1 MSDSAR
7 LRLLD
12 QFKCLADKCPDDCC
26 HQWNAHVDK
35 ETLTKWQEIKKEA
48 RRELLLSTIQP
59 AAQNPAEMVLMRKEN
74 GNCVHLD
81 EKGLC
86 EIQRQFSH
94 EYLPLACQ
102 QYPRDVVYK
111 NTISFQTAHLS
122 CPHIIQLLAK
132 SPLKSLIDNEQIL
145 YQTYNLDII
154 SQLSCAI
161 HKYMQNIFAIDE
173 IYLGLKIYALSNVLS
188 EIMQLALEDTLTSD
202 LLNRKYHLSEDDLA
216 GQWIAWQQVSHNDEF
231 EKAKTDIRNF
241 LQKVETGLLAKYREH
256 LELKLGVKIPS
267 LSLTRFF
274 KWRANVDINRFE
286 PFFEKYI
293 RIKFLNSGFPWN
305 PIQNN
310 HTATYLE
317 CVIALLLCH
326 HILIAF
332 AEAGVEVD
340 DIILQKITYTIEK
353 VNGHSFDIIKLIG
366 QKPELLNIS
375 QYNLMF
381 SLLV

>member
-1 MSDSAR
+1 MTDSAR
-7 LRLLD
+7 FRVLD

-26 HQWNAHVDK
+26 HQWQAHVDS
-35 ETLTKWQEIKKEA
+35 ETLHKWQGIKKEV
-48 RRELLLSTIQP
+48 RRELLLSTVQP
-59 AAQNPAEMVLMRKEN
+59 SAQNPNQMVLMRKEN

-94 EYLPLACQ
+94 DYLPLTCQ
-102 QYPRDVVYK
+102 QYPREVVIK
-111 NTISFQTAHLS
+111 NIVSFHTAHLS
-122 CPHIIQLLAK
+122 CPGIIGLLAK
-132 SPLKSLIDNEQIL
+132 SSLNELIENERAL
-145 YQTYNLDII
+145 YPSQQLDII

-161 HKYMQNIFAIDE
+161 HKYMQNIFALDE
-173 IYLGLKIYALSNVLS
+173 IYLGLKIYALSNVLA

-202 LLNRKYHLSEDDLA
+202 LLHSKYQRSEDDLA
-216 GQWIAWQQVSHNDEF
+216 GQWIAWQQISHHDEF
-231 EKAKTDIRNF
+231 EAAKTDIRIF
-241 LQKVETGLLAKYREH
+241 LQKIETGLLSKYREQF
-256 LELKLGVKIPS
+256 ELKFGVKIPS

-274 KWRANVDINRFE
+274 KWRAKVDINRFE

-317 CVIALLLCH
+317 CVIVLLLCH

-332 AEAGVEVD
+332 DEAGI
-340 DIILQKITYTIEK
+340 DIDEKGLEKIAYTIEK
-353 VNGHSFDIIKLIG
+353 INGHNYDIIKLIS
-366 QKPELLNIS
+366 QKPELLNLN

-381 SLLV
+381 TLLV

>member
-35 ETLTKWQEIKKEA
+35 ETLDKWQAIKKEA
-48 RRELLLSTIQP
+48 HRDQLLSTIQP
-59 AAQNPAEMVLMRKEN
+59 AAQNPGEMVLMRKEN

-81 EKGLC
+81 DKGLC
-86 EIQRQFSH
+86 DIQRQLSH
-94 EYLPLACQ
+94 DYLPRACQ
-102 QYPRDVVYK
+102 LYPRDVGVK

-122 CPHIIQLLAK
+122 CPGILKLLA
-132 SPLKSLIDNEQIL
+132 SNSINSLIINEQVL
-145 YQTYNLDII
+145 YQPHNLDII

-161 HKYMQNIFAIDE
+161 HKYMQNIFTIDE
-173 IYLGLKIYALSNVLS
+173 IYLGLKIYALSNVLA

-202 LLNRKYHLSEDDLA
+202 LLNSKYQLSADDLA
-216 GQWIAWQQVSHNDEF
+216 GQWIAWQQVSHNEEF
-231 EKAKTDIRNF
+231 ELAKTEIRIF
-241 LQKVETGLLAKYREH
+241 LQKVETGLLSKYREQ

-274 KWRANVDINRFE
+274 KWRAKVDINRYE

-293 RIKFLNSGFPWN
+293 RVKFLNSGFPWN

-326 HILIAF
+326 HLLIAF
-332 AEAGVEVD
+332 DEAGIDADET
-340 DIILQKITYTIEK
+340 ILEKITYTIEK
-353 VNGHSFDIIKLIG
+353 VNGHSYDIIKLIG
-366 QKPELLNIS
+366 QKPELLNLS
-375 QYNLMF
+375 RYNLMF

>member
-1 MSDSAR
+1 MSDIAR

-35 ETLTKWQEIKKEA
+35 ETLAKWQAIKNEV
-48 RRELLLSTIQP
+48 RRDLLLSTMQP
-59 AAQNPAEMVLMRKEN
+59 SAQNPTEMVLMRKEN

-94 EYLPLACQ
+94 EYLPMTCQ
-102 QYPRDVVYK
+102 LYPREVMRK
-111 NTISFQTAHLS
+111 NNVSFHTAHLS
-122 CPHIIQLLAK
+122 CPGILQILNKQ
-132 SPLKSLIDNEQIL
+132 PIRGLIENEQTL
-145 YQTYNLDII
+145 YQPQNLDII

-173 IYLGLKIYALSNVLS
+173 IYLGLKIYALSNVLA
-188 EIMQLALEDTLTSD
+188 EILQLALEDTLTSD
-202 LLNRKYHLSEDDLA
+202 LLHSRYQVSADELA
-216 GQWIAWQQVSHNDEF
+216 GQWIAWQQISHNDEF
-231 EKAKTDIRNF
+231 EKAKTDIRGF
-241 LQKVETGLLAKYREH
+241 LQKIETGLLSKYREH
-256 LELKLGVKIPS
+256 LESKLGVKIPS

-274 KWRANVDINRFE
+274 KWRAKIDIDQFE
-286 PFFEKYI
+286 QFFEKYI
-293 RIKFLNSGFPWN
+293 RVKFLNNGFPWN

-310 HTATYLE
+310 HTATFLE

-332 AEAGVEVD
+332 DEAGIEVD
-340 DIILQKITYTIEK
+340 DTLLQKITYTVEK
-353 VNGHSFDIIKLIG
+353 VTGHNFEIIKLIG
-366 QKPELLNIS
+366 QKPELLQLS
-375 QYNLMF
+375 KYNLMF